1 MRIKFNRHFLD
12 CTIEGNCKFTH
23 PCPGAA
29 SSAQHLSTNDNLH
42 DHTLQLKAG
51 ILSKAN
57 HAAMRCDWRGC
68 AASRVVN
75 DALRKSTR
83 RPWRSG
89 GCVLLHGLCGRA
101 ALCFTASATCTGQR
115 EYCSPLQR
123 LPATLRTINL
133 GGSSPVASP
142 IWVCHASVLWRICVQ
157 RRLRVCRPAV
167 ARHLRRLCSTRG
179 KEEHLSA
186 SRCAILAASLL
197 HPR

>member
-1 MRIKFNRHFLD
+1 MAIQVLQSTMRIKFNRHFLD

-167 ARHLRRLCSTRG
+167 VDHWM
-179 KEEHLSA
+179 HVN
-186 SRCAILAASLL
+186 
-197 HPR
+197 